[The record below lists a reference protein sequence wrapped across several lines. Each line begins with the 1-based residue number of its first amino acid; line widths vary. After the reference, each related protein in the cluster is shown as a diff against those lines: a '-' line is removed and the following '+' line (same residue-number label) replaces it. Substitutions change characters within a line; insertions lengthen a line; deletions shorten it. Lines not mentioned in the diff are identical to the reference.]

1 MAVEVH
7 MPEAVLRGGETLGEE
22 QIGFG
27 LCFDVGDAPGVAVDG
42 DGVFEGWE
50 ILGGFDVG

>member
-27 LCFDVGDAPGVAVDG
+27 LRFDVGDAPGVAVDG
-42 DGVFEGWE
+42 DGVFEGWKM
-50 ILGGFDVG
+50 LGGFDVG

>member
-1 MAVEVH
+1 

-27 LCFDVGDAPGVAVDG
+27 LCFDMGDAPGVAVDC
-42 DGVFEGWE
+42 DAVFEGWE
-50 ILGGFDVG
+50 LLGSFDVG